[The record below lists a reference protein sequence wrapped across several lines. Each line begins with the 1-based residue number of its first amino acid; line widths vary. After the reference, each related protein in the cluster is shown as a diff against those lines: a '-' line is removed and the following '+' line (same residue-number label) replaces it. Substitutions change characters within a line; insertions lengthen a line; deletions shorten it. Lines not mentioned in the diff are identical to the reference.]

1 MIQVCIVGT
10 GKVAKAFANTIYSHQ
25 YFELVHVIGRS
36 HIDFVKSLNSVTY
49 SNNFT
54 KLPACDLVIIAVSD
68 DVIRTVSDQLPIAD
82 AVVVHTSGAGPI
94 ELLSKH
100 NKRGVLYPLQ
110 TFSKD
115 KTNSVDNIPLFWE
128 ATGGGTNSFL
138 EKVATLL
145 SHKSIKIKSNQRIAI
160 HLAAVVVNN
169 FTNHL
174 YAEAKLFCDANDIDF
189 SHLFPLIE
197 ETTRKIKNQNPQE
210 NQTGPAVRGDKETIL
225 RHREIDKRKELEDI
239 YSLFTAQLLET
250 RNEKL

>member
-128 ATGGGTNSFL
+128 ATGDGTNSLL
-138 EKVATLL
+138 EKSSSYTHL
-145 SHKSIKIKSNQRIAI
+145 SCS
-160 HLAAVVVNN
+160 
-169 FTNHL
+169 F
-174 YAEAKLFCDANDIDF
+174 
-189 SHLFPLIE
+189 
-197 ETTRKIKNQNPQE
+197 
-210 NQTGPAVRGDKETIL
+210 
-225 RHREIDKRKELEDI
+225 
-239 YSLFTAQLLET
+239 
-250 RNEKL
+250 